1 MYKKIFQSLFSP
13 RLTIVL
19 FALFATAMAVGTF
32 LDASETASPS
42 SFTNKLI
49 YQAWWFEV
57 IMLLFV
63 INFSGNI
70 FKYRLLRK
78 EKWATLFL
86 HLSFVLIFIGAFIT
100 RYIGYEGI
108 LHIREGE
115 TENKFLSSEIY
126 LTGFVKDNNG
136 TDKKEAQKHLKPQ
149 KLILSERLAN
159 DFRLTTYH
167 NNQKIRIE
175 GSGFVRNAEKSV
187 IENREGDTFLKV
199 VEARNGV
206 RVDHWLRAGEA
217 IKLNS
222 QYISFNQP
230 TQEGINIVCDI
241 NNDYSITSSIGG
253 KVFRM
258 VDQNQKAVLK
268 DSMRPLQLKSLY
280 QIGGATFV
288 VPEKAI
294 IGEYGLK
301 KSSKEHVEDG
311 LKLKVTINNESKI
324 ITLLGGKGF
333 VPDYES
339 ITAGGMEI
347 SLAFGSKS
355 YEMPFSLKL
364 NDFIAEKY
372 PGTEKG
378 YAAFKSKVSVYD
390 PGDSNFDYDV
400 FMNNVLDHKGYRFF
414 QSAFDPDEKGT
425 ILSVSHDFWGTWVT
439 YIGYFT
445 LYLGL
450 LGILF
455 SKKTRISYLNSVIR
469 KVKARRA
476 SLTLGLC
483 ILCSLHGMS
492 QKKEISL
499 DGKIDSVLLAN
510 SVTAKH
516 ASIFGNL
523 VVQDNGRMKPINTFA
538 SEVLRKISRKNSY
551 KDLDANQVLLSMV
564 QYPRLWIEVPIISLK
579 RGNDSIRKIIGI
591 PKNIKKVALITMFD
605 NNGVYKLK
613 PYLEEATRTTN
624 PNKFQKDIIKTH
636 ESFYLLSEILQG
648 TSLKIFP
655 IPNDLNHKWV
665 SYSEL
670 SQSNFKGLDSLYTNS
685 ILPLYFQK
693 VEEAKKTKDYR
704 HVNELV
710 LSINDFQKK
719 YGAEVRPTDNKISSE
734 MLYNKLDIFNRLYKY
749 FGLLGI
755 LLLILGVFQIFKDG
769 KLIQFGSSFIR
780 VVIIAS
786 FVAMTFGLILRWYVS
801 GHAPWSN
808 AYESV
813 IYVAWATLFFGLIL
827 GKRNHLAI
835 AATTFVTAIILWVA
849 HENWLDPAIANL
861 QPVLNSYWLMI
872 HVAIIVASY
881 GPFTLGMILGLINL
895 VLIVLINNKN
905 RIRMTLHITELSAI
919 TEISLILG
927 LVMLTIGNFLG
938 GQWANESWGR
948 YWGWDPKE
956 TWALIS
962 IMIYALVLHL
972 RLIPQ
977 LRNKWLFNLMAVV
990 SYASIMMTYFGVN
1003 FYLTG
1008 LHSYASGDSPI
1019 TPNFVWY
1026 AFTFIVI
1033 LGVLSYF
1040 KFKKTTAS
1048 NKRLL

>member
-1 MYKKIFQSLFSP
+1 MYKKIVKGLFSP
-13 RLTIVL
+13 RLTIIL
-19 FALFATAMAVGTF
+19 FVIFATAMALGTF
-32 LDASETASPS
+32 LDASETISPS
-42 SFTNKLI
+42 PFTNKLI
-49 YQAWWFEV
+49 YKAWWFEV

-70 FKYRLLRK
+70 FKYRLFRK
-78 EKWATLFL
+78 EKWATLLL
-86 HLSFVLIFIGAFIT
+86 HLAFVLIFIGAFIT

-108 LHIREGE
+108 MHIREGE
-115 TENKFLSSEIY
+115 TENEFLSSEIY
-126 LTGFVKDNNG
+126 LTGFVKNN
-136 TDKKEAQKHLKPQ
+136 TLNKKAEQQNLKPK
-149 KLILSERLAN
+149 KLLLSERLAN
-159 DFRLTTYH
+159 NFKLTTIYKG
-167 NNQKIRIE
+167 QKIRIE
-175 GSGFVRNAEKSV
+175 GKEFIRNVEKSV

-206 RVDHWLRAGEA
+206 RIDHWLKEGEVV
-217 IKLNS
+217 KLNN
-222 QYISFNQP
+222 QFISFNNL
-230 TQEGINIVCDI
+230 TKEGINIVHDADNEYNI
-241 NNDYSITSSIGG
+241 ISSVEG

-258 VDQNQKAVLK
+258 ADQSQKTVLK
-268 DSMRPLQLKSLY
+268 DSILPLQLKSLY
-280 QIGGATFV
+280 QIGNTSFV
-288 VPEKAI
+288 IPEKAI
-294 IGEYGLK
+294 KGEYGLV
-301 KSSKEHVEDG
+301 KSSKENVEDG
-311 LKLKVTINNESKI
+311 LKLKVTVDNESKI
-324 ITLLGGKGF
+324 ISLLGGKGF
-333 VPDYES
+333 LPNYES
-339 ITAGGMEI
+339 ITTGGMEI
-347 SLAFGSKS
+347 SLAFGSKLHKI
-355 YEMPFSLKL
+355 PFSLKL
-364 NDFIAEKY
+364 NDFIADKY

-390 PGDSNFDYDV
+390 PNDRDYDYDI

-425 ILSVSHDFWGTWVT
+425 ILSVNHDFWGTWTT

-455 SKKTRISYLNSVIR
+455 SKNTRISYLNKIM
-469 KVKARRA
+469 KKTKAKRA

-483 ILCSLHGMS
+483 LLSSLAGMS
-492 QKKEISL
+492 QEKEVDLSS
-499 DGKIDSVLLAN
+499 KVDSVIIAN
-510 SVTAKH
+510 KVTNEH
-516 ASIFGNL
+516 ASIFGSL
-523 VVQDNGRMKPINTFA
+523 VLQDNGRMKPINTYA

-551 KDLDANQVLLSMV
+551 KALDANQVFLSMV
-564 QYPRLWIEVPIISLK
+564 QYPRLWIEVPIISLE
-579 RGNDSIRKIIGI
+579 RGNDSIRKIIGV
-591 PKNIKKVALITMFD
+591 PKNTKKISLIAMFD
-605 NNGVYKLK
+605 NNGEYKLK

-624 PNKFQKDIIKTH
+624 PNKFQKDIIKAH
-636 ESFYLLSEILQG
+636 ESFYLLNEVLQG

-665 SYSEL
+665 SYSGL
-670 SQSNFKGLDSLYTNS
+670 SQNNVKGMDSLYTNN

-693 VEEAKKTKDYR
+693 IEQAKKTNDYT
-704 HVNELV
+704 HANELV

-719 YGAEVRPTDNKISSE
+719 YGTEVRPTDRKISAE
-734 MLYNKLDIFNRLYKY
+734 ILYNKLDIFNRLYKY
-749 FGLLGI
+749 FALFGI
-755 LLLILGVFQIFKDG
+755 LLLILGIFQIFKDR
-769 KLIQFGSSFIR
+769 KLIRLGSSFIR
-780 VVIIAS
+780 AVIVIS
-786 FVAMTFGLILRWYVS
+786 FIAMTFGLILRWYVS

-813 IYVAWATLFFGLIL
+813 IYVAWATLFFGLVL

-895 VLIVLINNKN
+895 LLIMLINKKN
-905 RIRMTLHITELSAI
+905 RIRMILHITELTAI
-919 TEISLILG
+919 TEIALIIG

-972 RLIPQ
+972 RLVPQ
-977 LRNKWLFNLMAVV
+977 LKNKWLFNFMAVI

-1008 LHSYASGDSPI
+1008 LHSYANGDSPI
-1019 TPNFVWY
+1019 TPNFIWY
-1026 AFTFIVI
+1026 TLAFVTI

-1040 KFKKTTAS
+1040 KFKKTTTS
-1048 NKRLL
+1048 YKSPL